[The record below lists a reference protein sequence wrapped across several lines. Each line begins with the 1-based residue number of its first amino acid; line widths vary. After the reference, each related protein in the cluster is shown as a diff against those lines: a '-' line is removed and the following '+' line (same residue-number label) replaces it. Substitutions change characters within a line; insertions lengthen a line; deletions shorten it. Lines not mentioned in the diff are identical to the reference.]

1 VKPVPDHDDVPLAQ
15 EIAIHP
21 WIAMVQEAIS
31 GASPAGVAADELD
44 VFNDIETEMMKRGTT
59 SQSEIRWSWVGDNC
73 RTLLERESKDF
84 RLVGYLL
91 LALSREVRSIHDIA
105 VGIHLLRVFSETW
118 QQLGYPSGRKRHAGL
133 TTCVTALHA
142 MAEAEHKLQADSRS
156 LGWLT
161 AEFEAVTELL
171 SAMAPALADRMA
183 PLCARIQSLT
193 GLPQQTQQDEIP
205 VSAAASGL
213 KMREE
218 PAQAPAPAVAE
229 PDLKELAR
237 SWIATADILL
247 DRDPASPASYAL
259 RRHAVWSNV
268 VTPPQVLSETTVSVI
283 KPPSRDVVHTYL
295 TAIGEQRTD
304 PAMIRRLERSLTI
317 QPFWLGG
324 HFIAHQLASIM
335 RHATAAAVIRYEVQ
349 QFVARCRW
357 AGELQFADGTPFL
370 SDETRQWLE
379 AATLQ
384 ADPVSCRTKSTPAIA
399 IAAPPEPVAGVLA
412 TNRPKSIETILLD
425 IERTFPK
432 NDDPRMAALSEITA
446 LEALAER
453 GLRRIVA
460 PQAQR
465 LGRAIAQM
473 KVSEWEPDMVKRLAV
488 LQRS

>member
-1 VKPVPDHDDVPLAQ
+1 MPDQEKVPLAQ
-15 EIAIHP
+15 EIAVHP
-21 WIAMVQEAIS
+21 WIALVQEAIG

-44 VFNDIETEMMKRGTT
+44 VFSDIETEMMKRGTT
-59 SQSEIRWSWVGDNC
+59 SQSEIRWSWVGDTC
-73 RTLLERESKDF
+73 RTLLETESKDF

-91 LALSREVRSIHDIA
+91 LSLSREVRSIHEVA

-118 QQLGYPSGRKRHAGL
+118 QQLGYPSCRKRHAGL

-142 MAEAEHKLQADSRS
+142 MVEDEHKLQADESS
-156 LGWLT
+156 LRWLT
-161 AEFEAVTELL
+161 EESEAVTELL
-171 SAMAPALADRMA
+171 SAMVPALADRMA

-193 GLPQQTQQDEIP
+193 VQPQQTHIEQNS
-205 VSAAASGL
+205 VNTTTSGR
-213 KMREE
+213 KMPEE
-218 PAQAPAPAVAE
+218 PVPAPSPGVAE

-237 SWIATADILL
+237 GWIITADILL

-259 RRHAVWSNV
+259 RRHAVWSNM
-268 VTPPQVLSETTVSVI
+268 VTPPQVLSETSVSVI

-304 PAMIRRLERSLTI
+304 TAMIRRLERSLTI

-335 RHATAAAVIRYEVQ
+335 RHTTAAAVIRYEVQ

-357 AGELQFADGTPFL
+357 TSDLQFADGTPFL
-370 SDETRQWLE
+370 GEETRQWLE
-379 AATLQ
+379 EDLVQ
-384 ADPVSCRTKSTPAIA
+384 SEPVSRHTQAGPANA
-399 IAAPPEPVAGVLA
+399 IGTSPEAADGAQA
-412 TNRPKSIETILLD
+412 SNRPRSIETILRD

-432 NDDPRMAALSEITA
+432 NDDPRMAALAEITA

-473 KVSEWEPDMVKRLAV
+473 KVSEWEPDMVRRLEV
-488 LQRS
+488 IQSP